1 MSPKTIYSLIPR
13 MANKVRPDRGVRYR
27 IVAIAFSK
35 RNNLLGV
42 AMNGFRDFMSD
53 GKGKGMHAEMKLIKQ
68 FGKRIDR
75 IYILRVGNSLD
86 ALPIHPCI
94 NCSKV
99 ANKMGIKIICLHEEI
114 ENLNDFIKK

>member
-13 MANKVRPDRGVRYR
+13 MANKVKLDRGVSYR

-35 RNNLLGV
+35 RNNFLGL

-53 GKGKGMHAEMKLIKQ
+53 GKGKGMHAEMKLMKK
-68 FGKRIDR
+68 FGKCIDR